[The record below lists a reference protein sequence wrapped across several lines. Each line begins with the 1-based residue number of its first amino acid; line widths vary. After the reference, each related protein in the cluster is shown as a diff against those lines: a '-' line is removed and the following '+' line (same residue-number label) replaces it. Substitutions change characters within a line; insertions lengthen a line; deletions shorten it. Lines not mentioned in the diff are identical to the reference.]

1 MDPSRWLVKAPL
13 LHEPTPL
20 FRKIKA
26 HNGIIPSSSS
36 ALLLHAF
43 PLPLPAC
50 LPACLQ
56 LQCRYEVQGE
66 YTVPPN
72 TRLPASAAD
81 LVAAADQQ
89 GGEGAVPAGRWRVQ
103 VGQRRQQV
111 VFFIPPHGDT

>member
-1 MDPSRWLVKAPL
+1 MPL
-13 LHEPTPL
+13 LRT
-20 FRKIKA
+20 RKA
-26 HNGIIPSSSS
+26 HNGIILASSS

-43 PLPLPAC
+43 PSSPC
-50 LPACLQ
+50 LPAC